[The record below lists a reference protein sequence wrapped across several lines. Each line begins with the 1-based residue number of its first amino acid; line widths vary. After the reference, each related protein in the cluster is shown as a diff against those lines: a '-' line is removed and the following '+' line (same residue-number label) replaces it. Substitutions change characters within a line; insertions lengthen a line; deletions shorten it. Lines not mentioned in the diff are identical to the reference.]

1 MKIRSLLLAFVF
13 LLILCLPTLAQD
25 ATAVPTVEAMPV
37 EIVTPPAS
45 SDPMIQMSV
54 WQIVAG
60 LAGAFSLGG
69 LTIGMGV
76 GVLASRLRTNPATMA
91 AIEGLAAST
100 PDSTVQQFT
109 GLMDK
114 FQYSLTE
121 AFALV
126 REALDKKPYGDKTP
140 EERAAVLYPTQA
152 AAADTGTGYTITGN
166 QDGVTIT
173 ADTSPVSGYAST
185 STMVPPM
192 PDNG

>member
-1 MKIRSLLLAFVF
+1 MKRILVLLVL

-25 ATAVPTVEAMPV
+25 ATAVSTVEAMPV

-140 EERAAVLYPTQA
+140 EERAAVLYPAQA

-185 STMVPPM
+185 STLTPRM